1 MEKGIAKGIE
11 IGIAKGVEEVAI
23 NMLKF
28 RFPLE
33 QIQLSTYLS
42 QAKIEQLAKDNNLL

>member
-33 QIQLSTYLS
+33 QIQLSASLL